1 MLMNYVIQHYLYII
15 WTIIIILKGDRTT
28 TNYDN
33 NEVKFKHCDL
43 IA

>member
-1 MLMNYVIQHYLYII
+1 MNADELCDTALLVYNMDY
-15 WTIIIILKGDRTT
+15 ILKGDRTT